1 MSTWNIIKEPFW
13 FSLKNKKNKNQPF
26 GLKLTI
32 KKKVELEVF
41 SIKKIKKKGK
51 EINIMTKQRVDIL
64 SQSLDKNY
72 IS

>member
-1 MSTWNIIKEPFW
+1 M
-13 FSLKNKKNKNQPF
+13 
-26 GLKLTI
+26 
-32 KKKVELEVF
+32 F